1 MPRIALRGRV
11 QAVAAAALAAVALL
25 TCVYPTDRSGEVYV
39 SVTSSDTLL
48 LRDSLLLQ
56 GTQAN
61 LTAQAWQRLGGGDS
75 AAITNIEFAW
85 FSSSPATA
93 IVQGHAGG
101 SARLSGVASGRAT
114 ISVVAVGYQ
123 GSKSAAFPIR
133 VSTPF
138 KIDSVRADTASYSA
152 VATFN
157 GDATHHTVKYGQ
169 LLTFY
174 GVGIR
179 GIFLAELTT
188 SLGATPLLPDTFSFK
203 GVPAGIGQMSFWV
216 PFPAQTGKPVALAL
230 GGNAF
235 DTTTIKVLHRD
246 IYKVSVPNDTL
257 SRKLSLDAAGP
268 IAQFPGLLFFNPA
281 LAYEEL
287 PRGDTLG
294 ADWYRFVRTDT
305 AGAITFVVGTG
316 QTGNLA
322 NLLLSDTIAYQSTTK
337 TYALGDSGW
346 TIGLGEY
353 DCRGHSFSPV
363 QSAPPDSFIIA
374 LKAPL
379 PGKVIQVLSQYAVA
393 GSYELAVVA
402 GYARSDT
409 SIVPDRFEGNRT
421 CTLADANFL
430 DPTKKIAV
438 GGGSSFRDSS
448 LTIDNGFEVDWFRF
462 DVTGGLG
469 TPLAIRSAPLPF
481 NVADSSDIDLYL
493 LKRDSLTLVA
503 SSAAQATT
511 GSYDS
516 VSVLLLAPGPY
527 YLVVVDFAGVATRY
541 SLCIAAALDC
551 TPPASAVAPG
561 PASPAVLRASPTRRA
576 KPSRPLR
583 PRLAPLVVPSARA
596 PWRP

>member
-1 MPRIALRGRV
+1 MPRIALRSRV
-11 QAVAAAALAAVALL
+11 PTVVAAALAAVALL
-25 TCVYPTDRSGEVYV
+25 ACVYPTDRSGEVYV

-75 AAITNIEFAW
+75 AAISNIEFAW

-101 SARLSGVASGRAT
+101 SARLSGVASGRTT

-123 GSKSAAFPIR
+123 GSKSAAYPIR

-138 KIDSVRADTASYSA
+138 KIDSVRADTASYSP
-152 VATFN
+152 VANFN

-179 GIFLAELTT
+179 GIFLAELST

-216 PFPAQTGKPVALAL
+216 PFPAQTGKPVVLAL

-305 AGAITFVVGTG
+305 TDAITFVVGTG

-322 NLLLSDTIAYQSTTK
+322 NLLLSDTVVYQSTTK
-337 TYALGDSGW
+337 SYALGDSGW

-353 DCRGHSFSPV
+353 DCRGYPFLPV

-374 LKAPL
+374 LKGSL
-379 PGKVIQVLSQYAVA
+379 PGKVIQVLSQYAVP

-402 GYARSDT
+402 GYATSDP
-409 SIVPDRFEGNRT
+409 SIGPDRFEGNRT

-438 GGGSSFRDSS
+438 GGGTSFRDSS

-462 DVTGGLG
+462 DVTSGLS
-469 TPLAIRSAPLPF
+469 TPVAIRSAPLPF

-493 LKRDSLTLVA
+493 LTRDSLRLVA

-516 VSVLLLAPGPY
+516 VSVLLLAPGRY
-527 YLVVVDFAGVATRY
+527 YLVVVDFAGVPTRY

-561 PASPAVLRASPTRRA
+561 PVSPAALRARPTRRA
-576 KPSRPLR
+576 RSSRLR
-583 PRLAPLVVPSARA
+583 PRFAPLLVPSSRA

>member
-1 MPRIALRGRV
+1 MPRIALRCR
-11 QAVAAAALAAVALL
+11 APAAAALAALALL
-25 TCVYPTDRSGEVYV
+25 TCVFPTDRSGEVYV

-56 GTQAN
+56 GTQASF
-61 LTAQAWQRLGGGDS
+61 TARAWQRLGGGDS
-75 AAITNIEFAW
+75 AAISNIEFAW

-93 IVQGHAGG
+93 IVQSHAGG
-101 SARLSGVASGRAT
+101 SARVSGVASGRTT

-123 GSKSAAFPIR
+123 GSKAAAFPIR

-138 KIDSVRADTASYSA
+138 KIDSVRADTASYGP

-157 GDATHHTVKYGQ
+157 GDPTHHTAKYGQ

-179 GIFLAELTT
+179 GIFLAELGT
-188 SLGATPLLPDTFSFK
+188 SLGATPLLADTFSFK

-216 PFPAQTGKPVALAL
+216 PFPVQTGNPVALAL

-257 SRKLSLDAAGP
+257 SRKLSLVDGAGP
-268 IAQFPGLLFFNPA
+268 LAQFPGLLFFNPA

-294 ADWYRFVRTDT
+294 ADWYRFVRSDT
-305 AGAITFVVGTG
+305 TGALTFVVGTG

-337 TYALGDSGW
+337 SYALGDSGW

-353 DCRGHSFSPV
+353 DCRGFGFSPI

-374 LKAPL
+374 LKGPL
-379 PGKVIQVLSQYAVA
+379 PGKVIQVLSQYAVP
-393 GSYELAVVA
+393 GSYELAVAA
-402 GYARSDT
+402 GYATSDP

-438 GGGSSFRDSS
+438 GGGSAFRDSS

-462 DVTGGLG
+462 DVVTGGLS
-469 TPLAIRSAPLPF
+469 TPIAIRSAPLPF

-493 LKRDSLTLVA
+493 LTRDSLKLVA

-527 YLVVVDFAGVATRY
+527 YLVVVDFAGVPTRY
-541 SLCIAAALDC
+541 SLCMAAALDC
-551 TPPASAVAPG
+551 APPASAVAPG
-561 PASPAVLRASPTRRA
+561 PAPAALRARPTRRA
-576 KPSRPLR
+576 GSSRSLG
-583 PRLAPLVVPSARA
+583 PRFAPLVVPSSQA